1 MLMITKLYSILELFQ
16 RIVWKRKYKCLIL
29 AFCCVIQIDPLDREA
44 QIVNEMYELIDL
56 FQVPTPPEDIA
67 VYQVSDSTRVTTHL
81 EIRE

>member
-1 MLMITKLYSILELFQ
+1 MLMITKLISILELFK
-16 RIVWKRKYKCLIL
+16 RIVWKRKYKCLIP